1 VLLHL
6 LWFTKQN
13 KEYLKRT
20 VQPINSHDVS
30 YQSGTISEEISDTLM
45 LGDRAINRI
54 LILKLI
60 SRDNIRHIRLDFLD
74 QPEEKENNLDL
85 PSSNA
90 YALSVTWK
98 YQALRAEKSMHQVIF
113 ISIPFVCVRI
123 FFI

>member
-60 SRDNIRHIRLDFLD
+60 SRDNIRHIRLDLLD

-90 YALSVTWK
+90 YALSV
-98 YQALRAEKSMHQVIF
+98 A
-113 ISIPFVCVRI
+113 
-123 FFI
+123 